1 MIRSIHFAAAAALT
15 CAMIQVHADD
25 VSPPPSKHR
34 LMKDCMAKQKASD
47 AGLPKEQ
54 MKNTCRSLTK
64 TEEENVHTEKVQAD
78 EKAQADKAAEQNPS
92 PASTTP

>member
-1 MIRSIHFAAAAALT
+1 MIRSIHFAAAALT

-25 VSPPPSKHR
+25 VSAPPSKHQ

-64 TEEENVHTEKVQAD
+64 TEEENVHTEK
-78 EKAQADKAAEQNPS
+78 AQADKAAEQSPA
-92 PASTTP
+92 PASTP